1 MLFSITSFKLLKI
14 SKNVAK
20 NSIWGIG
27 CGSGWPEYFRFKV
40 LDNRCDLVVLWNGSR
55 DIFYVKVVEYFSNMT
70 GVRLL
75 ARIRF
80 MYLYLFNAQY
90 VSVVWRGYVLQ
101 SRTRHFVQNKEIKLN
116 WPRLETL
123 ISIFACCLLL
133 LLGFNFW
140 RMTEGG

>member
-1 MLFSITSFKLLKI
+1 M
-14 SKNVAK
+14 
-20 NSIWGIG
+20 
-27 CGSGWPEYFRFKV
+27 
-40 LDNRCDLVVLWNGSR
+40 
-55 DIFYVKVVEYFSNMT
+55 KVVEYFSNMT

-116 WPRLETL
+116 
-123 ISIFACCLLL
+123 
-133 LLGFNFW
+133 
-140 RMTEGG
+140 